1 MHIFLNEAQFKQ
13 ANKQEKNKQAH
24 QILKLLCNSEIHE
37 VYPGLRSDPLV

>member
-13 ANKQEKNKQAH
+13 ANEHEKNKQAH

-37 VYPGLRSDPLV
+37 VYPGLRSDHLV